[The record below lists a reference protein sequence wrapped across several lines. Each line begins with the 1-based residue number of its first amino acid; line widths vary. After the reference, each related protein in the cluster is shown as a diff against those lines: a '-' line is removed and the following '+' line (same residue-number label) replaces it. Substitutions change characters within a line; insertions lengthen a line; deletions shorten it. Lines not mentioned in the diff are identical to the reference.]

1 MSENY
6 TEALLDY
13 STLYSWYGCNL
24 PSLLRNEI
32 KQCFTLLLVHFQI
45 LHRFD
50 GAASL
55 PWQNISCS
63 VLFYKKGPA
72 GQRQRLVKVCVLYE
86 FLNQTKQNYVI
97 ASLLSFHATC
107 CIFIL
112 FWSMTMTGCKKNCV
126 FLSKIRSD
134 VWNITIGMFALS
146 NTIPRMICYG
156 SIRSGD
162 FQQHSY

>member
-1 MSENY
+1 MKDRRMIRIKKEEDVRKLYWSPIR
-6 TEALLDY
+6 LLN
-13 STLYSWYGCNL
+13 SILNGCNL

-45 LHRFD
+45 LHRSD
-50 GAASL
+50 GATSL

-86 FLNQTKQNYVI
+86 FLNQTKQSCVI
-97 ASLLSFHATC
+97 TSFLSFHATC

-112 FWSMTMTGCKKNCV
+112 FWSMTGCKKNCV
-126 FLSKIRSD
+126 FLSKIKKWWIKYYYR
-134 VWNITIGMFALS
+134 
-146 NTIPRMICYG
+146 
-156 SIRSGD
+156 
-162 FQQHSY
+162 